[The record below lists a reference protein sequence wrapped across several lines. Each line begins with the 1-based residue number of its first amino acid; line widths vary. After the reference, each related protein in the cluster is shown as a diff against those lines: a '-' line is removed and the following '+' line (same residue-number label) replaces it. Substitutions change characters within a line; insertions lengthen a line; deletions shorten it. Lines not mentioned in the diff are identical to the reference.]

1 MLASRLGVGAIQA
14 ILEGQR
20 NVMVGIKNDE
30 VVYVPFSN
38 AIKSDK
44 PVKKELI
51 DVLALL
57 SI

>member
-1 MLASRLGVGAIQA
+1 MI
-14 ILEGQR
+14 
-20 NVMVGIKNDE
+20 GIKNDE

-44 PVKKELI
+44 IVKKELI
-51 DVLALL
+51 DVLAVL

>member
-1 MLASRLGVGAIQA
+1 VGAIQA

>member
-1 MLASRLGVGAIQA
+1 
-14 ILEGQR
+14 
-20 NVMVGIKNDE
+20 MVGIKNDE
-30 VVYVPFSN
+30 VVYVPFTN

-51 DVLALL
+51 DVLAVL

>member
-1 MLASRLGVGAIQA
+1 MGAIQA

>member
-1 MLASRLGVGAIQA
+1 
-14 ILEGQR
+14 
-20 NVMVGIKNDE
+20 

-51 DVLALL
+51 DVLAVL
-57 SI
+57 SIWLEPQR